1 MARTPRQ
8 AVASGKDD
16 AINSKRQPEDG
27 VLQSMESEPDTELWT
42 SQPHKAFKAQK
53 SIINNQED
61 VATF

>member
-27 VLQSMESEPDTELWT
+27 VLQSMESEPDTEL
-42 SQPHKAFKAQK
+42 
-53 SIINNQED
+53 
-61 VATF
+61 